1 MELGSLRVLY
11 FCVLFVLKF
20 GNVTTVRNP
29 LEALFF
35 LQQKFGNFCFISV
48 NLTKTFYFL
57 GKFYQISNIT
67 KLKRKGNKKRT
78 LIRKFSE
85 CWMMR
90 SPKFHPDNVE
100 KEDKGIEQQETK
112 DWKSKIFTH
121 SFILSKKWKKRAKQN
136 KTFGALKVF

>member
-1 MELGSLRVLY
+1 
-11 FCVLFVLKF
+11 
-20 GNVTTVRNP
+20 
-29 LEALFF
+29 
-35 LQQKFGNFCFISV
+35 
-48 NLTKTFYFL
+48 
-57 GKFYQISNIT
+57 
-67 KLKRKGNKKRT
+67 
-78 LIRKFSE
+78 
-85 CWMMR
+85 MMR